1 MRISTGQMYDK
12 AISAINA
19 NQVAVSRT
27 QIQLATGRRI
37 VAPSDDPAGSQK
49 LLDLSEILAEV
60 KKYQDNAEAAKTQL
74 NLEDGVLANAGTAL
88 QRVRELLVQGLNDT
102 MDADKRAANALEI
115 RQQISTLLALA
126 NTKDSNGTYLF
137 AGYYKGTA
145 EAFVDNGAGVYT
157 YNGDQ
162 GERLLQIGR
171 DRTVAIGD
179 HGDRVFN
186 DIPVSA
192 GGVQDM
198 FTMLH
203 GIATDLEADA
213 PNLASLND
221 LDAALE
227 SVLQTRA
234 SVGARLNAIDGQMT
248 VNDALTGQVEVTQ
261 SNVGDLDYAE
271 AVSRLNQQLL
281 ALQAAQQSFVK
292 IEGLSLFNFL

>member
-1 MRISTGQMYDK
+1 MRISTGQMYEQG
-12 AISAINA
+12 IRAIND

-27 QIQLATGRRI
+27 QIQLATGKRI
-37 VAPSDDPAGSQK
+37 VAPSDDPAGSQQ
-49 LLDLSEILAEV
+49 LLDLSELLAEI

-74 NLEDGVLANAGTAL
+74 ALEDGVLGNVTTAL

-102 MDADKRAANALEI
+102 LDADKRAAIALEM
-115 RQQISTLLALA
+115 RQQLSTLAALA
-126 NTKDSNGTYLF
+126 NSTDSNGTYLF
-137 AGYYKGTA
+137 AGYYKGSA

-162 GERLLQIGR
+162 GERTLQIGR
-171 DRTVAIGD
+171 NRVVAIGD

-186 DIPVSA
+186 DVPVSA

-198 FTMLH
+198 FTLLD
-203 GIATDLEADA
+203 GIAGDLEANA

-234 SVGARLNAIDGQMT
+234 SVGARLNAVDGQIT
-248 VNDALTGQVEVTQ
+248 VNDALIAQAEVTQ

>member
-1 MRISTGQMYDK
+1 MRISTGQMYDQ

-37 VAPSDDPAGSQK
+37 VAPSDDPAGSQQ